1 MPKVLPKAL
10 AKPLAK
16 LLLGTLATLAVAASV
31 LLAVALPVALP
42 APNQVEASHN
52 SAVWPAN
59 ATRLVF
65 SQGTVAM
72 GEVATFLFDTNITA
86 TFTPVAGTCQDGTE
100 DANPLP
106 DNDPAYTVKTEAD
119 LENAHSL
126 KNTSVFLDWRCD
138 QQISITAGPCST
150 RMIKTVLQNV
160 NTAITWTEAPTD
172 TTGLTPGQ
180 TSANSTVSYGPS
192 NTVTF
197 TLGWN
202 DDRNFG
208 FETKPSDPFGDGFHA
223 VNQIGYE
230 FTGAQCSAKPTIAL
244 HADSQGANATT
255 TANTTPK
262 FTVTG
267 VAASSKLTVS
277 ATQGNVKLS
286 KPEITVDDPV
296 PSGGV
301 EVDFSSG
308 SGMDCT
314 KVTTPVGGG
323 APTTQTGQSCV
334 LAAGAD
340 TWDIVA
346 THTDGTKTAVGSDT
360 LALSVVAGSSK
371 PTLALHS
378 ESITGADPTAT
389 AGSTNDTTPKFTVG
403 NVVAGASVTV
413 TAEKTGSTTVTATED
428 VPANSTSVD
437 VTLPA
442 LAANAGDWTVK
453 ATHTDGSKA
462 AVDSRD
468 FTLTVDTVRP
478 TVTITA
484 DNSKTTITA
493 VTDPETTIR
502 FVTSEP
508 TTDFISN
515 DPTHADYADVFNTN
529 SSVATLSNFMGSG
542 TTYTATLTAVS
553 TVAARA
559 VTSISVVANKFEDA
573 AGNPNMGVPT
583 LGITVN
589 PQAGSLKPSVALAPN
604 AVVAGNDTGSSP
616 TDGETSNTEPTFRVT
631 FASAI
636 ATTASSSSTVTVE
649 ATIGDDPNKTTVS
662 RSWDVA
668 ANSNVTMVDIPF
680 SGNTNC
686 TRNGT
691 ADQSCELSTDGEWMV
706 TASHTAT
713 NHAKTDADSI
723 TVDIDTDAP
732 AIASI
737 SSASVAVNTDT
748 TVTFTFD
755 EPVTDFVKARVTVTP
770 DNTANATAHTLGAI
784 APSGTEGTTYTA
796 TFQASAVGGYVLTV
810 PASMVPASTDVK
822 DVAGN
827 NLAAPAS
834 AVSGTINVTAA
845 PPSPAPT
852 GLALKDADSDTG
864 SSNTDRKTKNTNPS
878 FTVTLPDTPE
888 GRMSSTVKVTAR
900 RGSDTISRSMSGVTA
915 TSVNIDFT
923 DDNCTKNGAA
933 GQSCM
938 LAHGT
943 TAWSVTAS
951 NERDG
956 NFSETSLATPIMV
969 TVDTAAP
976 TVSIAF
982 APTETAK
989 PRAKQR
995 VLTITAADTV
1005 TAAGDLSIVFV
1016 KQDAACPQAPTA
1028 LTGAGSYSGAQ
1039 TYSSDDDSDAYICV
1053 EVTDEAGNKVRAS
1066 DQIPTIDNVPPPV
1079 TARLVS
1085 ATATREQKFQ
1095 ASTTETGKGTLT
1107 WKSASSFIASSATCA
1122 TAPPGNSD
1130 PNPADSYIPGQDAAK
1145 TSIDEAEDGMKMC
1158 FWATDEAGNVG
1169 VGDVLVD
1176 HVDRTGPTVAVRLAT
1191 SPLRINNTVTVLFS
1205 TGEPVLDFDDANDVT
1220 VTNST
1225 TSPPT
1230 NASLTTVAV
1239 YDPDNDPTTDPH
1251 TWSATLTAGT
1261 VTGEV
1266 VIAVAAGALTDTPGN
1281 LNGDSSGNDG
1291 TNGRLVVN
1299 IMDLV
1304 QSAAPTG
1311 LDFDED
1317 NTTDSGSDDDDGT
1330 TYDNTPGFEVD
1341 AVLAVGTIIR
1351 VTASKTGSSDT
1362 VTKSKTANAD
1372 DAANGYLTLNFSGSG
1387 AVAGCA
1393 TYDGTDTLT
1402 GQSCVLPDGIW
1413 TFTATREAPNER
1425 ESAAYPA
1432 SNPPTLTIDDT
1443 DPMITASLVSSTP
1456 TKEQKFRAMANPAEP
1471 STTVWKSASSFIA
1484 SSATCAN
1491 SPPSNAD
1498 DYTPDTDAA
1507 KTATL
1512 TSENGMKMCF
1522 WATDLAGN
1530 KVKTFVAVA
1539 NVDSDAPRVTVVGP
1553 ASGVA
1558 TSKQVIAYD
1567 DDDNTTSPT
1576 TWKYKVIPP
1585 TVPTDPTMQPS
1596 PPECPTTAPADAAAY
1611 TEYVSGQTNSAA
1623 TVMLTDDSVNG
1634 SIVCFWS
1641 EDAAGNVGVGESV
1654 VIAGLDTK
1662 PPEIL
1667 ITAPSSV
1674 VKDGTAPITFTVT
1687 DESTT
1692 FTEFNAAGDIMVT
1705 GSGGSITSAPAL
1717 KTGETHVYEA
1727 TFTAGSTAGV
1737 SVTLQVLA
1745 NMLEDAAQ
1753 NGNIASNIVTINI
1766 VAVQPSRTPAVALA
1780 DASDTGAKDGRYT
1793 SQANPTFTVTF
1804 PGSPTYTA
1812 TNSSVTVTATNEA
1825 TNPNTVVTKTMTGVT
1840 GSSVDV
1846 EFSGTI
1852 MGCDTSDDA
1861 DTTENNPCT
1870 LAAGNTWKIQAA
1882 HTDTGASHSEAL
1894 SAEIDV
1900 TVLAAAEA
1908 VTLTASADTLP
1919 VASSTADDVVGETA
1933 TLTFTV
1939 PASYAGPSDSALAV
1953 ANIVTMTGSGGSL
1966 GGWSRSGNTYTAT
1979 FTSSGLGTASFTVEA
1994 NKLQDLAGNNNPALV
2009 TPATIA
2015 VQVGPRPL
2023 ELRNLA
2029 AAGNSSDRDYD
2040 LKVTPKTS
2048 SSACANAGARDT
2060 EYTIA
2065 AGASVTVALGQ
2076 DSGETTDCDWTFDFA
2091 AAGGNCAVSSWQ
2103 FKESGHADDNAS
2115 QGHGDTTKAS
2125 PTEIL
2130 EVSVSGGIL
2139 WGTATI
2145 AKAVFDVVCPTKF
2158 DAMLEVNVTDPFST
2172 DLTGVNIRVTLEK
2185 AASQPAGC
2193 EVPGADPPDVAL
2205 GAAPYT
2211 AEVAGLTDK
2220 LVDASSRMLAAD
2232 ADRCTYTAKFTNE
2245 VNQNSASPP
2254 YRLVRTSAR
2263 EVTLSNADAN
2273 SRKPTGEYRVL
2284 RTAVLSF
2291 TNPTTAGHASAPT
2304 RRDVSVSV
2312 ERGAGCS
2319 TTVPLPSGG
2328 PFAVVSGASDATAVE
2343 IDFGTADCAWD
2354 LTFTN
2359 TADDCRVFA
2368 QPTEMFTGNMLTQ
2381 ANNSTGALTV
2391 HVINRRVRTAS
2402 ADDGGGSEV
2411 GSLKFTVP
2419 DPDDSMASP
2428 AGVCNTDLAGAMVEV
2443 EVDDRDSGTH
2453 TGTEFAVK
2461 VANGVRSDEGDPDEG
2476 TATCSQSID
2485 DLTLSL
2491 DPPTGAKSTA
2501 THTVTGLI
2509 GTLHDGETCSYEV
2522 TFPPQVTSVG
2532 SDSAAAD
2539 SDDVPLVGQ
2548 GSATATLQNSMKV
2561 SRTYQAVRSARLS
2574 LVNPTRT
2581 GQTAHAVDGMA
2592 DVVVKLAAPDP
2603 ANLGSGCV
2611 AAATGSPF
2619 TIKAGA
2625 AETSVVPGST
2635 MTADLGT
2642 EECEWKLTYNNP
2654 NSDCNVSVV
2663 LKDSSSPAEAIS
2675 SSDFSYPAAGPSG
2688 ELTLYV
2694 NASRLRTTNSAS
2706 GTVVSAAEFT
2716 VSDTC
2721 TTFFNGT
2728 VALRV
2733 NDTMEAT
2740 HTGGMIRV
2748 ELEPPSG
2755 RSDCSP
2761 VTEDVMVNIGT
2772 RATTRSG
2779 GTPFTGVVN
2788 NLIDDPLGP
2797 AGACTYTAT
2806 FESPVTVGTGQAAV
2820 SFKLIDPTSGTA
2832 TLSADN
2838 PATTNITESTV
2849 TGEYDAV
2856 RPALLALHNGTGP
2869 SDPAHV
2875 LDNMEQVGLSWVLN
2889 DSSSGCLTGLGSLTL
2904 AAGASAPSPV
2914 SLGTDDCQWDFNF
2927 ANGPATGLLKNCR
2940 VEAQLQGLGPAYTDL
2955 PGVENTKTTTS
2966 TATANT
2972 NNLGSFSVWVRG
2984 HRVMSQAT
2992 GGAEV
2997 GRVEF
3002 EVSDNCTTFFNG
3014 TVALT
3019 VSDTMEATH
3028 TGGMVAVALAPPS
3041 GRSECSAVS
3050 DDVMVDIGIRATTRD
3065 GGTPF
3070 TGVAQNLIG
3079 TPLMTGSTAC
3089 TYTVTF
3095 DDPERVG
3102 SLSLDLLETPASTTL
3117 SEGTS
3122 SDRSS
3127 ETVSA
3132 RYDVI
3137 RDIKFK
3143 LDNITTAT
3151 HTVKANRPNVIVTVT
3166 PQGSCATTAATGVPT
3181 GEFTPAAAAAEV
3193 TLGQADCDWKID
3205 YQNTDED
3212 CKVNVTAK
3220 DPAGGALSFTDSHDG
3235 TNANNGEFT
3244 LYVTN
3249 RRLRTE
3255 DNGLGSEVGTIEFD
3269 VPAAPADT
3277 CTTYFNRAVSVS
3289 TTNAQGVTGSHAGTT
3304 IDVTVSQIGGN
3315 LRSDCS
3321 DKTTKTITLDAAG
3334 AGEVTFTGLV
3344 NQALG
3349 QQFPCLYGASFPA
3362 SVRSGE
3368 LRLVITKGAPN
3379 FTGATDAAATAVAAT
3394 YRALNSAA
3402 IKLKNVTQAGSSQ
3415 PSDIRRMVVTFASV
3429 PSADCVDANLVGGNT
3444 MDFETGF
3451 GGFDVSLG
3459 SQQCVWTLTFHNR
3472 YASCLVTAQ
3481 FRDAD
3486 GNPVGSLIEPTSTAG
3501 GMVQI
3506 NVDANLTVRTGST
3519 VGSGS
3524 EVTSIDFDV
3533 QTTACATLF
3542 DAEVSLNVEDT
3553 AGPVSTHVGTE
3564 FTVEI
3569 TKQGTLA
3576 GCSAD
3581 GTWRLLLRLNA
3592 QGNDSEDLKL
3602 IHLPYSA
3609 SGSSTACRYDVTF
3622 PASKN
3627 SAASG
3632 ATVVLENTGSTAAVL
3647 HAGSPSVSRKY
3658 DAVRPA
3664 TLDLE
3669 NVTAA
3674 SLTPDTR
3681 ETVQVTLTPSSCSGA
3696 GTAPTTITHTL
3707 GEAGSSG
3714 ATMEANL
3721 GTQNCTWTAAFQN
3734 PQRDCAISA
3743 RLTDSS
3749 DADINS
3755 SAVTANNGAGS
3766 LVFYT
3771 QGRRARL
3778 TNTANGTVL
3787 SKAKFAVSAT
3797 CATTFPG
3804 TVAVQVSD
3812 RNAQASHTG
3821 TAFSVTVAP
3830 VSASGCSPSQNLT
3843 VTLTQPLSGSTP
3855 VNNLVGT
3862 PLGGQACA
3870 YTVTYT
3876 DAVKV
3881 SAVDSTIQLERPSV
3895 FTATIREGNA
3905 QARTASLT
3913 YVAVRPAAVELRN
3926 TTPSR
3931 AVRLTPASVSTCVAS
3946 KTALF
3951 ELNSAASS
3959 ETVRLGTRPCFW
3971 TLTFANSGDNCKVE
3985 ARLKNTSGGNINS
3998 SPITSKPNAGSV
4010 TLHVSSDRRVMSAA
4024 SDGTEVGSVEFAVTT
4039 DCDTVFDAT
4048 VSISVTDTLEASI
4061 SNRNHVGTGFDVT
4074 VSSSGAGCS
4083 AFQTRRV
4090 MLDARNEASASF
4102 AKLLNT
4108 PAASSECVYTV
4119 GFPGSVNSVTNSR
4132 VRLSNTNTGSV
4143 TLSGL
4148 ATSAALTYTAELIP
4162 VPTVVQAVSVSAAPP
4177 VTEGQPLLFPIRLPG
4192 PASQA
4197 VEVTYTVSGLSSAGA
4212 SGPSGAASS
4221 TDTSGTATINA
4232 GQSSGVISVPTE
4244 DDQLDSADL
4253 TVRVTLTGATGGV
4266 PIDQFGRSATGIV
4279 RDNDPAPT
4287 VGIKAASAIGDEL
4300 RFTLE
4305 LSARSARDV
4314 RVSYTTSLGRRGTVV
4329 IDAGE
4334 LEASA
4339 KRLFDPVQLSRGEG
4353 LRLQLTSAQNATI
4366 DSSARER
4373 LLTAG
4378 GVAWR
4383 FHVTGRAGVTPAQIA
4398 AAFGLAAGWKL
4409 YSWDAQFQRWTPHTA
4424 TAGGRAA
4431 LPRGTTITFR
4441 GAAPEEEQLS
4451 AAGLAPTSSVT
4462 LRQGWN
4468 IFTPAPDAI
4477 GLDASAFTRT
4487 SAGNSA
4493 VVFDPRLI
4501 NCASLAG
4508 VLVIYTY
4515 DQTDTGAANGFR
4527 IALPCHPQVQAD
4539 SGIPAIESIDSN
4551 DTIYAWF
4558 NSTTPVTLAFRNGRY
4573 RPA

>member
-1 MPKVLPKAL
+1 MFDSTSPDRLSKVLPKVLPKAL

-16 LLLGTLATLAVAASV
+16 LCLSALATLAVAASV

-42 APNQVEASHN
+42 APNQVEASHD
-52 SAVWPAN
+52 SAAWPAN

-86 TFTPVAGTCQDGTE
+86 TFTPVAGTCQDGTP

-119 LENAHSL
+119 IEEAHSL
-126 KNTSVFLDWRCD
+126 KNASVFLDWRCD

-180 TSANSTVSYGPS
+180 TSAGSTVSFGPA

-202 DDRNFG
+202 DDRNFA
-208 FETKPSDPFGDGFHA
+208 FETKPSDPFAAGFHA

-286 KPEITVDDPV
+286 KPEITVPASV

-323 APTTQTGQSCV
+323 TPTTQTGQSCV

-340 TWDIVA
+340 AWDIVA
-346 THTDGTKTAVGSDT
+346 THTDGTKTAVDSDT
-360 LALSVVAGSSK
+360 LELTVVAGSSK

-378 ESITGADPTAT
+378 ESITGATPTAT
-389 AGSTNDTTPKFTVG
+389 AGSTNDDTPKFTVG
-403 NVVAGASVTV
+403 NVVAGASVTL
-413 TAEKTGSTTVTATED
+413 TYEKTGTAAVTTSAAT

-462 AVDSRD
+462 AVDSDD
-468 FTLTVDTVRP
+468 FTLTVDTVAP

-484 DNSKTTITA
+484 DETSLTVGTNPTA
-493 VTDPETTIR
+493 TVT
-502 FVTSEP
+502 FVISEP
-508 TTDFISN
+508 DTGFMSN
-515 DPTHADYADVFNTN
+515 HAINTN
-529 SSVATLSNFMGSG
+529 TAG
-542 TTYTATLTAVS
+542 ATLTSLTPHGTEANTWEATLTIAS
-553 TVAARA
+553 TVTALTTA
-559 VTSISVVANKFEDA
+559 TITVVSDAFNDA
-573 AGNPNMGVPT
+573 AGNGNTVATFGMPLHPQPASAKPT
-583 LGITVN
+583 IT
-589 PQAGSLKPSVALAPN
+589 LKDATS
-604 AVVAGNDTGSSP
+604 DTGSSA
-616 TDGETSNTEPTFRVT
+616 TDGETKNTNPTFTVGNLVVGSSLEVKAVQGAVT
-631 FASAI
+631 ISKRIASVGA
-636 ATTASSSSTVTVE
+636 ASV
-649 ATIGDDPNKTTVS
+649 
-662 RSWDVA
+662 DV
-668 ANSNVTMVDIPF
+668 PF
-680 SGNTNC
+680 N
-686 TRNGT
+686 
-691 ADQSCELSTDGEWMV
+691 LSTCNKGGSASQPCALSPDGDWMV
-706 TASHTAT
+706 TAEHTEASK
-713 NHAKTDADSI
+713 AKTVSDTL
-723 TVDIDTDAP
+723 TVDVDTDAP

-737 SSASVAVNTDT
+737 SSASTSINAAATI
-748 TVTFTFD
+748 TFTFD
-755 EPVTDFVKARVTVTP
+755 EPVTNFTSDAVTVTP
-770 DNTANATAHTLGAI
+770 GNTANMTNYSWGSVTGSGTTWMVPFTATAVDAYTLSV
-784 APSGTEGTTYTA
+784 PLSTT
-796 TFQASAVGGYVLTV
+796 
-810 PASMVPASTDVK
+810 VK
-822 DVAGN
+822 DIAGN
-827 NLAAPAS
+827 TLAAPAS
-834 AVSGTINVTAA
+834 TVSGSVNVTAA

-864 SSNTDRKTKNTNPS
+864 SSATDRITSNTNPS

-888 GRMSSTVKVTAR
+888 GRMSSTVKVTAT
-900 RGSDTISRSMSGVTA
+900 RGGDTVSRSMTGVTA

-923 DDNCTKNGAA
+923 DDNCTKNGTA

-938 LAHGT
+938 LAHGA

-1016 KQDAACPQAPTA
+1016 KQDAACPQAPMA
-1028 LTGAGSYSGAQ
+1028 LTGAGSYSEQ
-1039 TYSSDDDSDAYICV
+1039 TYSSDGDSDAYICV

-1107 WKSASSFIASSATCA
+1107 WHSASSFIASSATCA

-1145 TSIDEAEDGMKMC
+1145 TSISEAEDGMKMC

-1169 VGDVLVD
+1169 SNFVLVD

-1230 NASLTTVAV
+1230 NASLTTVEV

-1304 QSAAPTG
+1304 QSDPPTRLG
-1311 LDFDED
+1311 ISED
-1317 NTTDSGSDDDDGT
+1317 DTNDTGADDDDGI

-1341 AVLAVGTIIR
+1341 GSLVEGTVIR
-1351 VTASKTGSSDT
+1351 VIASKTGSSDT
-1362 VTKSKTANAD
+1362 VTESKTASAEE
-1372 DAANGYLTLNFSGSG
+1372 ANNNHVTLHFSSLTGCETSSDSG
-1387 AVAGCA
+1387 A
-1393 TYDGTDTLT
+1393 TTQT
-1402 GQSCVLPDGIW
+1402 GQSCRLVDGTW
-1413 TFTATREAPNER
+1413 TFSATLEAPNER

-1432 SNPPTLTIDDT
+1432 LLADRPKLIIDNE
-1443 DPMITASLVSSTP
+1443 DPMITITPSPAAGTP
-1456 TKEQKFRAMANPAEP
+1456 TMTKSYSAADGDDPANPEGVTTWKSRVQP
-1471 STTVWKSASSFIA
+1471 STEPNCPSRPPGSAD
-1484 SSATCAN
+1484 AN
-1491 SPPSNAD
+1491 PAD
-1498 DYTPDTDAA
+1498 DYTEGASLSFDREAD
-1507 KTATL
+1507 
-1512 TSENGMKMCF
+1512 NGKVLCF
-1522 WATDLAGN
+1522 WATDAAGN
-1530 KVKTFVAVA
+1530 RVSKKVTIADIDRSAPV
-1539 NVDSDAPRVTVVGP
+1539 VDINSPTTA
-1553 ASGVA
+1553 AA
-1558 TSKQVIAYD
+1558 TSKQILAYD
-1567 DDDNTTSPT
+1567 NDSGTT
-1576 TWKYKVIPP
+1576 TWKYKVIEP
-1585 TVPTDPTMQPS
+1585 TVP
-1596 PPECPTTAPADAAAY
+1596 PTTLTCPATPPTDAMN
-1611 TEYVSGQTNSAA
+1611 YVENMPEAISAESA
-1623 TVMLTDDSVNG
+1623 NG
-1634 SIVCFWS
+1634 GIVCFWS
-1641 EDAAGNVGVGESV
+1641 TDAAGNVGVGTSDS
-1654 VIAGLDTK
+1654 IAGIDRTS
-1662 PPEIL
+1662 PTIV
-1667 ITAPSSV
+1667 ISAPSSV
-1674 VKDGTAPITFTVT
+1674 VKDGTATVTFTVT
-1687 DESTT
+1687 DESPP
-1692 FTEFNAAGDIMVT
+1692 FDDDNFDAAGDITLT
-1705 GSGGSITSAPAL
+1705 GTGGTIGAPSL
-1717 KTGETHVYEA
+1717 KMGETHVFEA
-1727 TFTAGSTAGV
+1727 TFTAGSTSGSAQD
-1737 SVTLQVLA
+1737 VTLQVPA
-1745 NMLEDAAQ
+1745 NKLEDAAG
-1753 NGNIASNIVTINI
+1753 NGNDASNTVTISI
-1766 VAVQPSRTPAVALA
+1766 VEVQPSETPAVALA

-1804 PGSPTYTA
+1804 PGSSTYTA

-1825 TNPNTVVTKTMTGVT
+1825 TNPDTVVTKIVTGAT
-1840 GSSVDV
+1840 GSSVEV
-1846 EFSGTI
+1846 PFTSTTT
-1852 MGCDTSDDA
+1852 GCDTSDDA
-1861 DTTENNPCT
+1861 DTTADNPCT

-1894 SAEIDV
+1894 SAEIEV

-1908 VTLTASADTLP
+1908 VTLTASSSTLP

-1979 FTSSGLGTASFTVEA
+1979 FTSSGLGTASFTVA
-1994 NKLQDLAGNNNPALV
+1994 ASALMDLAGNNNPALA

-2091 AAGGNCAVSSWQ
+2091 AAGSDCAVSSWQ
-2103 FKESGHADDNAS
+2103 FKESGHADDNAA

-2125 PTEIL
+2125 PTEVL

-2145 AKAVFDVVCPTKF
+2145 AKAVFDVVCPTNF
-2158 DAMLEVNVTDPFST
+2158 DGALEVDVTDPFST
-2172 DLTGVNIRVTLEK
+2172 DLTGIDIRVTLEK
-2185 AASQPAGC
+2185 SASQPAGC
-2193 EVPGADPPDVAL
+2193 EVPGAAPSGVLGVDVAL
-2205 GAAPYT
+2205 GAAAANPYP
-2211 AEVAGLTDK
+2211 EPVAGLTDK

-2232 ADRCTYTAKFTNE
+2232 ADRCTYTAKFANE

-2263 EVTLSNADAN
+2263 EVTLSNTDDN
-2273 SRKPTGEYRVL
+2273 SRKATAEYRVL
-2284 RTAVLSF
+2284 RTAVLSL
-2291 TNPTTAGHASAPT
+2291 TNPTTTGHGSATT

-2312 ERGAGCS
+2312 TPGTGCGE
-2319 TTVPLPSGG
+2319 TAPSGS
-2328 PFAVVSGASDATAVE
+2328 PFTVASGASDATAVE
-2343 IDFGTADCAWD
+2343 IDFGTVDCAWD

-2368 QPTEMFTGNMLTQ
+2368 QPTEMFTGAMLSQ

-2453 TGTEFAVK
+2453 TGTEFPVK
-2461 VANGVRSDEGDPDEG
+2461 VANGVRSDEGDSDEG
-2476 TATCSQSID
+2476 TAPCSQNITD
-2485 DLTLSL
+2485 ITLSL
-2491 DPPTGAKSTA
+2491 GAPTGAKSTA

-2509 GTLHDGETCSYEV
+2509 GTLHDGATCSYEV
-2522 TFPPQVTSVG
+2522 TFPLPVTSVG
-2532 SDSAAAD
+2532 SDRAAAD

-2548 GSATATLQNSMKV
+2548 GSATATLQNSTKV

-2592 DVVVKLAAPDP
+2592 DVVVKLVAPDP

-2619 TIKAGA
+2619 TVKAGA

-2642 EECEWKLTYNNP
+2642 AQCEWKLTYNNP

-2663 LKDSSSPAEAIS
+2663 LKDGSSPAQAIS

-2706 GTVVSAAEFT
+2706 GTVVTAAEFT

-2721 TTFFNGT
+2721 TTYFNGT
-2728 VALRV
+2728 VALTV

-2740 HTGGMIRV
+2740 HTGGMIAV

-2755 RSDCSP
+2755 RSDCSA
-2761 VTEDVMVNIGT
+2761 VTDDVMVNIGT

-2788 NLIDDPLGP
+2788 NLIDDPLGSGGP
-2797 AGACTYTAT
+2797 CTYTAT

-2820 SFKLIDPTSGTA
+2820 MFKRLEPTSGTA

-2849 TGEYDAV
+2849 MAEYDAV

-2889 DSSSGCLTGLGSLTL
+2889 DSSSDCLSGLGSLML

-2927 ANGPATGLLKNCR
+2927 ANGPATGLLQNCQ

-2966 TATANT
+2966 TATPST

-2984 HRVMSQAT
+2984 HRVMSQAS

-3002 EVSDNCTTFFNG
+3002 EVSDNCTTFFDG
-3014 TVALT
+3014 TVSLT

-3028 TGGMVAVALAPPS
+3028 TGGMIAVALAPPA
-3041 GRSECSAVS
+3041 GRSDCSAVS
-3050 DDVMVDIGIRATTRD
+3050 DDVMVDIGTRATTRD

-3079 TPLMTGSTAC
+3079 TPLMAGSAAC
-3089 TYTVTF
+3089 TYTATFTSPVTVGTGQAAVMF
-3095 DDPERVG
+3095 KRLEPTSDTAILSEDD
-3102 SLSLDLLETPASTTL
+3102 TSTTEL
-3117 SEGTS
+3117 EATAAATYDAVRPALLALHNGTS
-3122 SDRSS
+3122 SSDPAHVLPNMNRINMSLTLNDRTCSTATGPGVLVQLAAGTS
-3127 ETVSA
+3127 WSNNPAMLGTENCQWDIGFYNGFVIGEQNCQVSA
-3132 RYDVI
+3132 QLQGVGPGYADLPGAANTKTSTSTSDRITSHVGSFSLWV
-3137 RDIKFK
+3137 RDHRVFS
-3143 LDNITTAT
+3143 D
-3151 HTVKANRPNVIVTVT
+3151 
-3166 PQGSCATTAATGVPT
+3166 SS
-3181 GEFTPAAAAAEV
+3181 
-3193 TLGQADCDWKID
+3193 
-3205 YQNTDED
+3205 
-3212 CKVNVTAK
+3212 
-3220 DPAGGALSFTDSHDG
+3220 GGL
-3235 TNANNGEFT
+3235 
-3244 LYVTN
+3244 
-3249 RRLRTE
+3249 
-3255 DNGLGSEVGTIEFD
+3255 EVGRVEFE
-3269 VPAAPADT
+3269 VSDT

-3289 TTNAQGVTGSHAGTT
+3289 TTNAPGVTGSHAGTT
-3304 IDVTVSQIGGN
+3304 LDVMVSTGCARN
-3315 LRSDCS
+3315 R
-3321 DKTTKTITLDAAG
+3321 TETITLDAAG
-3334 AGEVTFTGLV
+3334 SGQATFMNLIDVPLGGTKCAYQAEFETGVASNNSLRLNRTSNSPVTFDADT
-3344 NQALG
+3344 A
-3349 QQFPCLYGASFPA
+3349 
-3362 SVRSGE
+3362 
-3368 LRLVITKGAPN
+3368 
-3379 FTGATDAAATAVAAT
+3379 AAATAVAAT
-3394 YRALNSAA
+3394 YRAVSSAVFT
-3402 IKLKNVTQAGSSQ
+3402 LKNITQSNSLHPLATMRDVMVTVTPVPVSGCTASAPAGS
-3415 PSDIRRMVVTFASV
+3415 PFVIGAASEQ
-3429 PSADCVDANLVGGNT
+3429 DVG
-3444 MDFETGF
+3444 
-3451 GGFDVSLG
+3451 LG
-3459 SQQCVWTLTFHNR
+3459 TQQCVWNLKFHNR
-3472 YASCLVTAQ
+3472 NSDCLVAAEFRAPDGTALPSV
-3481 FRDAD
+3481 F
-3486 GNPVGSLIEPTSTAG
+3486 NPATTAG
-3501 GMVQI
+3501 TTVQI
-3506 NVDANLTVRTGST
+3506 NVDANRVIRMGGGVGLSTEVASLDFVVRQ
-3519 VGSGS
+3519 
-3524 EVTSIDFDV
+3524 IDSCD
-3533 QTTACATLF
+3533 TLF
-3542 DAEVSLNVEDT
+3542 DAEVSLSVTDT
-3553 AGPVSTHVGTE
+3553 ANPTNPGVHAGTVFPVEVRQSGA
-3564 FTVEI
+3564 
-3569 TKQGTLA
+3569 LA
-3576 GCSAD
+3576 KCSAD
-3581 GTWRLLLRLNA
+3581 QTGNNALMLTLKADGTA
-3592 QGNDSEDLKL
+3592 EEEFKL
-3602 IHLPYSA
+3602 VNRPYGASA
-3609 SGSSTACRYDVTF
+3609 DCRYDVSF
-3622 PASKN
+3622 PASQN
-3627 SAASG
+3627 SAAAG
-3632 ATVVLENTGSTAAVL
+3632 ATVTLVTADTTGVLN
-3647 HAGSPSVSRKY
+3647 AGALSASATY

-3664 TLDLE
+3664 TLTLE
-3669 NVTAA
+3669 NVTSA
-3674 SLTPDTR
+3674 SLTPASRGT
-3681 ETVQVTLTPSSCSGA
+3681 TQVTLTPSLCSGA
-3696 GTAPTTITHTL
+3696 GTAPTTITRTL
-3707 GEAGSSG
+3707 GAAGSSG

-3721 GTQNCTWTAAFQN
+3721 GTQNCTWTVAFQN
-3734 PQRDCAISA
+3734 PQQDCAISA
-3743 RLTDSS
+3743 RLTDSA
-3749 DADINS
+3749 DADIS
-3755 SAVTANNGAGS
+3755 SSRVTANNGAGS
-3766 LVFYT
+3766 LIFYT

-3778 TNTANGTVL
+3778 ANQADGTVL
-3787 SKAKFAVSAT
+3787 SKAKFAVSDT
-3797 CATTFPG
+3797 CSTIFNG
-3804 TVAVQVSD
+3804 TVSVQVSD
-3812 RNAQASHTG
+3812 RNTQASHTG

-3843 VTLTQPLSGSTP
+3843 VTLSQALSGSTP

-3862 PLGGQACA
+3862 PLGQQACS

-3881 SAVDSTIQLERPSV
+3881 SAVDSTIQLERPSA
-3895 FTATIREGNA
+3895 FSATIREGNA

-3913 YVAVRPAAVELRN
+3913 YTAVRAATVELRN
-3926 TTPSR
+3926 TTTASLTPLTRST
-3931 AVRLTPASVSTCVAS
+3931 VQLTPASSSTCAAS
-3946 KTALF
+3946 ETARFDLT
-3951 ELNSAASS
+3951 SAASS
-3959 ETVRLGTRPCFW
+3959 ETVSLGTQACSW
-3971 TLTFANSGDNCKVE
+3971 TIAFANPADDCVVS
-3985 ARLKNTSGGNINS
+3985 AQLKNTSGGNIGNAV
-3998 SPITSKPNAGSV
+3998 TSKPSAGSV

-4024 SDGTEVGSVEFAVTT
+4024 SGGVEVASVEFAVTSA
-4039 DCDTVFDAT
+4039 CDTSFDAT
-4048 VSISVTDTLEASI
+4048 VSVSVSDTLAADE
-4061 SNRNHVGTGFDVT
+4061 SNRNHAGTSFDVR
-4074 VSSSGAGCS
+4074 VAGGGAGCS
-4083 AFQTRRV
+4083 ASQSRQVT
-4090 MLDARNEASASF
+4090 LSSANTATASF
-4102 AKLLNT
+4102 AGLRNT
-4108 PAASSECVYTV
+4108 PAGGSACVYRV
-4119 GFPGSVNSVTNSR
+4119 SFSSPVSSATNNR
-4132 VRLSNTNTGSV
+4132 VQLVNTNTGSV
-4143 TLSGL
+4143 TVSGL
-4148 ATSAALTYTAELIP
+4148 ATSAALTYRAELIP
-4162 VPTVVQAVSVSAAPP
+4162 EPVVIQAVSVSSAPP
-4177 VTEGQPLLFPIRLPG
+4177 VTEGEPLLFPVSLPG
-4192 PASQA
+4192 PVAQA
-4197 VEVTYTVSGLSSAGA
+4197 VQVSYTVSGG
-4212 SGPSGAASS
+4212 
-4221 TDTSGTATINA
+4221 TTTTGTATIAA
-4232 GQSSGVISVPTE
+4232 GQSSSVISVPTE
-4244 DDQLDSADL
+4244 DDQLDSANR
-4253 TVRVTLTGATGGV
+4253 TVRVTLTGVTGGV
-4266 PIDQFGRSATGIV
+4266 TIDQFGRTATGIV
-4279 RDNDPAPT
+4279 RDDDPSPT
-4287 VGIKAASAIGDEL
+4287 VGIKTASAIGDEL

-4314 RVSYTTSLGRRGTVV
+4314 RVSYSTSLLARGTLV
-4329 IDAGE
+4329 IAAGQ
-4334 LEASA
+4334 LEASVQ
-4339 KRLFDPVQLSRGEG
+4339 RLFDPVQLSRGTG
-4353 LRLQLTSAQNATI
+4353 LRLQLVSAQNATI
-4366 DSSARER
+4366 DVDARER

-4378 GVAWR
+4378 VGGIAWR
-4383 FHVTGRAGVTPAQIA
+4383 FHVTGRAGITPSEIA
-4398 AAFGLAAGWKL
+4398 AAFGLPAGWRL
-4409 YSWDAQFQRWTPHTA
+4409 HSWDTQFQRWVPHTA
-4424 TAGGRAA
+4424 TAGGRTA

-4441 GAAPEEEQLS
+4441 GYEPEEEQI
-4451 AAGLAPTSSVT
+4451 AQAGLAPTSSVT

-4477 GLDASAFTRT
+4477 GLTSSDFTAT
-4487 SAGNSA
+4487 AAGNSA
-4493 VVFDPRLI
+4493 VIFDPRLI

-4515 DQTDTGAANGFR
+4515 DQTDPQAQNGFR
-4527 IALPCHPQVQAD
+4527 IALPCHPQVQA
-4539 SGIPAIESIDSN
+4539 SAGIPAIETIDEG

-4558 NSTTPVTLAFRNGRY
+4558 NSTTPATLTYRNGRY
-4573 RPA
+4573 SPA

>member
-1 MPKVLPKAL
+1 MLDSTAPRALPATPAKAPPRTPSKTLSKTLSKKLPKAFT
-10 AKPLAK
+10 K
-16 LLLGTLATLAVAASV
+16 LCLSTLATLAVAAGT
-31 LLAVALPVALP
+31 LLAVALPAP
-42 APNQVEASHN
+42 APVEAQVPVDSTFTINGVGSNQAVYITDTDANFSFTPGYCADEVSPTPPATNQDSPVVSAADFVGSTGNQIWN
-52 SAVWPAN
+52 SGGASN
-59 ATRLVF
+59 FKMNT
-65 SQGTVAM
+65 GCDYDVAM
-72 GEVATFLFDTNITA
+72 SVGACSMISVSLANGVGQNDVLQYAANDPKTGDVKFSGQSIDEFTIHTTDFNDLYFDTDSTDYDPDEGEFGEGLVEVTQFRYEITA
-86 TFTPVAGTCQDGTE
+86 D
-100 DANPLP
+100 
-106 DNDPAYTVKTEAD
+106 
-119 LENAHSL
+119 
-126 KNTSVFLDWRCD
+126 TSC
-138 QQISITAGPCST
+138 
-150 RMIKTVLQNV
+150 
-160 NTAITWTEAPTD
+160 
-172 TTGLTPGQ
+172 
-180 TSANSTVSYGPS
+180 
-192 NTVTF
+192 
-197 TLGWN
+197 
-202 DDRNFG
+202 
-208 FETKPSDPFGDGFHA
+208 
-223 VNQIGYE
+223 
-230 FTGAQCSAKPTIAL
+230 
-244 HADSQGANATT
+244 
-255 TANTTPK
+255 
-262 FTVTG
+262 
-267 VAASSKLTVS
+267 
-277 ATQGNVKLS
+277 
-286 KPEITVDDPV
+286 
-296 PSGGV
+296 
-301 EVDFSSG
+301 
-308 SGMDCT
+308 
-314 KVTTPVGGG
+314 
-323 APTTQTGQSCV
+323 
-334 LAAGAD
+334 
-340 TWDIVA
+340 
-346 THTDGTKTAVGSDT
+346 
-360 LALSVVAGSSK
+360 SSK
-371 PTLALHS
+371 PTLELH
-378 ESITGADPTAT
+378 
-389 AGSTNDTTPKFTVG
+389 TNSDSAPKGDNTTDDTTPTFTVG
-403 NVVAGASVTV
+403 NVVAGASVTL
-413 TAEKTGSTTVTATED
+413 TYEKTGTAAVTTSAVMVAANETTVDITLPELGAGTWTVKASHTDGTKTANESAELMLTIESPSSKPTLALKTGQNGSKTGSSLTATNDTTPTFTVSNVAFGSTVVLEASKSGSTTVTETGMAAADPDTTD
-428 VPANSTSVD
+428 AVTITSVD

-442 LAANAGDWTVK
+442 LAPNAGDWTVK
-453 ATHTDGSKA
+453 ATHTDGSNDPT
-462 AVDSRD
+462 DSDD
-468 FTLTVDTVRP
+468 FTLTVDTVIGNITVTPNPANGTATASKTYTATDGAAETTTWVRQVLEDKTDTTCDTSVPTAVTSSPTAYQAQSYTESANVTISKPAYSDADNGRTLCFWATDEAGNSASQNIVLADLDTTGPVVTIGVNPSPVKINTTP
-478 TVTITA
+478 TVTFTV
-484 DNSKTTITA
+484 D
-493 VTDPETTIR
+493 ET
-502 FVTSEP
+502 
-508 TTDFISN
+508 TTDFIR
-515 DPTHADYADVFNTN
+515 DDIM
-529 SSVATLSNFMGSG
+529 VATADGATATLGALTGSG
-542 TTYTATLTAVS
+542 TSYMATLMAGDNTGK
-553 TVAARA
+553 
-559 VTSISVVANKFEDA
+559 VT
-573 AGNPNMGVPT
+573 
-583 LGITVN
+583 ITVKTGMLTDALGHTN
-589 PQAGSLKPSVALAPN
+589 AASTGINGSNGQLEITIQELDPSAAPGGLEFTGEN
-604 AVVAGNDTGSSP
+604 TGS
-616 TDGETSNTEPTFRVT
+616 
-631 FASAI
+631 
-636 ATTASSSSTVTVE
+636 
-649 ATIGDDPNKTTVS
+649 
-662 RSWDVA
+662 
-668 ANSNVTMVDIPF
+668 
-680 SGNTNC
+680 
-686 TRNGT
+686 T
-691 ADQSCELSTDGEWMV
+691 ADT
-706 TASHTAT
+706 
-713 NHAKTDADSI
+713 I
-723 TVDIDTDAP
+723 TY
-732 AIASI
+732 
-737 SSASVAVNTDT
+737 
-748 TVTFTFD
+748 
-755 EPVTDFVKARVTVTP
+755 
-770 DNTANATAHTLGAI
+770 DNT
-784 APSGTEGTTYTA
+784 PSFKVTG
-796 TFQASAVGGYVLTV
+796 SAL
-810 PASMVPASTDVK
+810 
-822 DVAGN
+822 
-827 NLAAPAS
+827 
-834 AVSGTINVTAA
+834 VSGADVSVTAA
-845 PPSPAPT
+845 KDGSTDTVVQTETAGANVATEGVPVTFSGT
-852 GLALKDADSDTG
+852 GCEVNGTVSNADNSCRLGDGTW
-864 SSNTDRKTKNTNPS
+864 T
-878 FTVTLPDTPE
+878 F
-888 GRMSSTVKVTAR
+888 
-900 RGSDTISRSMSGVTA
+900 TA
-915 TSVNIDFT
+915 TQTEDGMGPSAAYPTMDPPELTIDTT
-923 DDNCTKNGAA
+923 D
-933 GQSCM
+933 
-938 LAHGT
+938 
-943 TAWSVTAS
+943 
-951 NERDG
+951 
-956 NFSETSLATPIMV
+956 
-969 TVDTAAP
+969 P

-982 APTETAK
+982 DPTETAK

-995 VLTITAADTV
+995 ELTITAADTV
-1005 TAAGDLSIVFV
+1005 TATGDLSIDFV
-1016 KQDAACPQAPTA
+1016 KQGAACPQAPTA

-1039 TYSSDDDSDAYICV
+1039 TYSSDGDSDAYICV

-1107 WKSASSFIASSATCA
+1107 WKSASSFIASSVDCA
-1122 TAPPGNSD
+1122 PSPPGDAND
-1130 PNPADSYIPGQDAAK
+1130 YTPGTDAAK
-1145 TSIDEAEDGMKMC
+1145 TSISEAEDGMKMC

-1169 VGDVLVD
+1169 SNFVLVD

-1230 NASLTTVAV
+1230 NASLTTVEV

-1304 QSAAPTG
+1304 QSDPPTG

-1317 NTTDSGSDDDDGT
+1317 NTTDSGSDNGDGT
-1330 TYDNTPGFEVD
+1330 TDDNTPGFEVD

-1413 TFTATREAPNER
+1413 TFTATREASNER

-1498 DYTPDTDAA
+1498 DYTPGTEAT

-1530 KVKTFVAVA
+1530 KVKTFVEVA
-1539 NVDSDAPRVTVVGP
+1539 NVDSDAPVVDINNP
-1553 ASGVA
+1553 TTEAA
-1558 TSKQVIAYD
+1558 MSKLISAED
-1567 DDDNTTSPT
+1567 LFDDNTNSPT
-1576 TWKYKVIPP
+1576 TWKYKVFEPTEPP
-1585 TVPTDPTMQPS
+1585 TTSCPPT
-1596 PPECPTTAPADAAAY
+1596 PPAGASDY
-1611 TEYVSGQTNSAA
+1611 TEGAV
-1623 TVMLTDDSVNG
+1623 LTLANQSYNDG
-1634 SIVCFWS
+1634 FVCFWS
-1641 EDAAGNVGVGESV
+1641 TDQAGNVGFGKSADLDGIDTMPPTVKV
-1654 VIAGLDTK
+1654 V
-1662 PPEIL
+1662 
-1667 ITAPSSV
+1667 APSSV
-1674 VKDGTAPITFTVT
+1674 VKDGTATIRIEVT
-1687 DESTT
+1687 DKSAPFDTT
-1692 FTEFNAAGDIMVT
+1692 DFDAVGDIEVT
-1705 GSGGSITSAPAL
+1705 GSGGSITTAPAL
-1717 KTGETHVYEA
+1717 NSGEQSGDIHVFEA
-1727 TFTAGSTAGV
+1727 TFTAGSMFGSAQD
-1737 SVTLQVLA
+1737 VTLQVAA
-1745 NMLEDAAQ
+1745 NKLIDDAGH
-1753 NGNIASNIVTINI
+1753 GNTASNTVTISI
-1766 VAVQPSRTPAVALA
+1766 VETQPSRTPVVALA

-1894 SAEIDV
+1894 SAEIEV

-1908 VTLTASADTLP
+1908 VTLTASSSTLE
-1919 VASSTADDVVGETA
+1919 VSSSTAGDVVGETA

-1953 ANIVTMTGSGGSL
+1953 ASIVTMTGSGGSL
-1966 GGWSRSGNTYTAT
+1966 GPWSRSGNTYTAT
-1979 FTSSGLGTASFTVEA
+1979 FSSSGIGTASFTVA
-1994 NKLQDLAGNNNPALV
+1994 ASALQDLAGNNNPALAS
-2009 TPATIA
+2009 PATIA

-2029 AAGNSSDRDYD
+2029 AAGNSSDRNYD

-2065 AGASVTVALGQ
+2065 AGASVTVAVGQ
-2076 DSGETTDCDWTFDFA
+2076 DSGETTDCDWMFEFA
-2091 AAGGNCAVSSWQ
+2091 AAGSDCAVSSWQ

-2172 DLTGVNIRVTLEK
+2172 DLTGIDIRVTLEK

-2220 LVDASSRMLAAD
+2220 LVDTSSRMLAAD
-2232 ADRCTYTAKFTNE
+2232 ADRCTYTAKFANE
-2245 VNQNSASPP
+2245 VNQNSATPP

-2284 RTAVLSF
+2284 RTAVLSL

-2328 PFAVVSGASDATAVE
+2328 PFAVASGASDATAVE

-2402 ADDGGGSEV
+2402 AADGGGSEI

-2453 TGTEFAVK
+2453 TGTEFPVK
-2461 VANGVRSDEGDPDEG
+2461 VANGVRSDEGDSDEG
-2476 TATCSQSID
+2476 TAPCSQNITD
-2485 DLTLSL
+2485 ITLSL
-2491 DPPTGAKSTA
+2491 GAPTGAKSMVLQ
-2501 THTVTGLI
+2501 TVTGLI
-2509 GTLHDGETCSYEV
+2509 GTLHDGATCSYEI
-2522 TFPPQVTSVG
+2522 TFPDPVTSVG

-2539 SDDVPLVGQ
+2539 DDDVLLELRESAQEP
-2548 GSATATLQNSMKV
+2548 ATATLSAATKV
-2561 SRTYQAVRSARLS
+2561 SRTYDALRSAQLVLHNATVHSSAVHVLANMSKVGVDWS
-2574 LVNPTRT
+2574 LETSSCST
-2581 GQTAHAVDGMA
+2581 TSGGAVT
-2592 DVVVKLAAPDP
+2592 LAASTSS
-2603 ANLGSGCV
+2603 A
-2611 AAATGSPF
+2611 SPV
-2619 TIKAGA
+2619 
-2625 AETSVVPGST
+2625 S
-2635 MTADLGT
+2635 LGT
-2642 EECEWKLTYNNP
+2642 EDCQWNLNFANGSHLDFLRNCEVTAQLQGVGPDYTDLPGAANTFTT
-2654 NSDCNVSVV
+2654 
-2663 LKDSSSPAEAIS
+2663 SSTATPAH
-2675 SSDFSYPAAGPSG
+2675 
-2688 ELTLYV
+2688 
-2694 NASRLRTTNSAS
+2694 S
-2706 GTVVSAAEFT
+2706 GTLPVWVVSNKVMSQATGGAVVGRIAFET
-2716 VSDTC
+2716 GTC
-2721 TTFFNGT
+2721 TTYFNGT
-2728 VALRV
+2728 VALKV

-2740 HTGGMIRV
+2740 HTGGMIEV
-2748 ELEPPSG
+2748 ELEPPTG

-2761 VTEDVMVNIGT
+2761 VAEDVMVNIGT

-2779 GTPFTGVVN
+2779 GVPFTGRVN
-2788 NLIDDPLGP
+2788 NLIDDPLGS
-2797 AGACTYTAT
+2797 AGPCTYTAT
-2806 FESPVTVGTGQAAV
+2806 FESPATVGTGQAAV
-2820 SFKLIDPTSGTA
+2820 MFKRLEPSSGTA

-2849 TGEYDAV
+2849 TAEYDAV

-2889 DSSSGCLTGLGSLTL
+2889 DSSSGCLSGLGSLTL

-2927 ANGPATGLLKNCR
+2927 ANGPATGLLRNCR
-2940 VEAQLQGLGPAYTDL
+2940 VEAQLQGLGPAYTNL

-2966 TATANT
+2966 TATPST

-2984 HRVMSQAT
+2984 HRVMSQAS

-3041 GRSECSAVS
+3041 GRSDCSPVTE
-3050 DDVMVDIGIRATTRD
+3050 DVMVDIGIRATTRD

-3089 TYTVTF
+3089 TYTVAF

-3235 TNANNGEFT
+3235 TNANKGEFT

-3249 RRLRTE
+3249 RRVRTE
-3255 DNGLGSEVGTIEFD
+3255 DNGGGSEVGTIEFD

-3289 TTNAQGVTGSHAGTT
+3289 TTNAQDVTGTHAGTM
-3304 IDVTVSQIGGN
+3304 IDVTVSQRDN
-3315 LRSDCS
+3315 PQSPRAACS
-3321 DKTTKTITLDAAG
+3321 AAAAGLTETITLDAAG
-3334 AGEVTFTGLV
+3334 SGQETFMQLV
-3344 NQALG
+3344 NVPLG
-3349 QQFPCLYGASFPA
+3349 QTDRCLYEAAFETGVASNNN
-3362 SVRSGE
+3362 
-3368 LRLVITKGAPN
+3368 LRLNRTSTSPVDFDASTP
-3379 FTGATDAAATAVAAT
+3379 AAATAVAAT
-3394 YRALNSAA
+3394 YQAVDSAA
-3402 IKLKNVTQAGSSQ
+3402 ITLRNVTSKTSSHPLATMRDVVVTVTPTPSTDCTAST
-3415 PSDIRRMVVTFASV
+3415 PSDSPFTLAAVAGQDSK
-3429 PSADCVDANLVGGNT
+3429 N
-3444 MDFETGF
+3444 
-3451 GGFDVSLG
+3451 VSLG
-3459 SQQCVWTLTFHNR
+3459 TQSCVWTLTFSNR
-3472 YASCLVTAQ
+3472 NSDCLATAQ
-3481 FRDAD
+3481 FRNAS
-3486 GNPVGSLIEPTSTAG
+3486 GGTEGSLVSATALAG
-3501 GMVQI
+3501 GSVTI
-3506 NVDANLTVRTGST
+3506 NVDTNRTTRIGAT
-3519 VGSGS
+3519 IGSGAVVAS
-3524 EVTSIDFDV
+3524 LDLNVP
-3533 QTTACATLF
+3533 TADCDTYL
-3542 DAEVSLNVEDT
+3542 DAEVSLSVTDTVNPTNPGVHIGTVFPVEVT
-3553 AGPVSTHVGTE
+3553 RQSGPSDR
-3564 FTVEI
+3564 
-3569 TKQGTLA
+3569 
-3576 GCSAD
+3576 CSAD
-3581 GTWRLLLRLNA
+3581 QT
-3592 QGNDSEDLKL
+3592 GNDALMLTLKADGTARVDIRL
-3602 IHLPYSA
+3602 VDLPYGVSA
-3609 SGSSTACRYDVTF
+3609 NSRCRYDVKF
-3622 PASKN
+3622 PASRN
-3627 SAASG
+3627 SAVSG
-3632 ATVVLENTGSTAAVL
+3632 ATVSLETTDTAGVLRAGAA
-3647 HAGSPSVSRKY
+3647 SVSATY

-3669 NVTAA
+3669 NVTTA

-3721 GTQNCTWTAAFQN
+3721 GTQNCTWTAVFQN

-3830 VSASGCSPSQNLT
+3830 AGGASGCSPSQNLT
-3843 VTLTQPLSGSTP
+3843 VTLTQPLSGSAP

-3876 DAVKV
+3876 DATKV
-3881 SAVDSTIQLERPSV
+3881 SAVDSTIQLERPSA
-3895 FTATIREGNA
+3895 FTATIRDGNA

-3926 TTPSR
+3926 TTASR

-3951 ELNSAASS
+3951 ELTSAASS
-3959 ETVRLGTRPCFW
+3959 ETVRLGTRSCFW
-3971 TLTFANSGDNCKVE
+3971 TIGFANSGDDCKVE
-3985 ARLKNTSGGNINS
+3985 ARLKNTTGGNINS
-3998 SPITSKPNAGSV
+3998 APITSKPNAGSI

-4024 SDGTEVGSVEFAVTT
+4024 SGGTEVGSVEFAVTS
-4039 DCDTVFDAT
+4039 DCDTTFDAT
-4048 VSISVTDTLEASI
+4048 VSISVTDTLDVSI
-4061 SNRNHVGTGFDVT
+4061 SDRNHADTGFDVT

-4083 AFQTRRV
+4083 ASATRRV
-4090 MLDARNEASASF
+4090 MLDARNAASANF
-4102 AKLLNT
+4102 ARLLNT
-4108 PAASSECVYTV
+4108 PAASSACVYTV
-4119 GFPGSVNSVTNSR
+4119 GFPSSVNSLTNSR
-4132 VRLSNTNTGSV
+4132 VRLVSSTTGAVTVSGASN
-4143 TLSGL
+4143 
-4148 ATSAALTYTAELIP
+4148 ATRTAALAYTAELIP
-4162 VPTVVQAVSVSAAPP
+4162 EPVVIQAVSVLGAPA
-4177 VTEGQPLLFPIRLPG
+4177 VTEGQPLLFPIGLPG
-4192 PASQA
+4192 PAFQA
-4197 VEVTYTVSGLSSAGA
+4197 VEVTYTISGLGGPSGAA
-4212 SGPSGAASS
+4212 SGPSGAASGPS
-4221 TDTSGTATINA
+4221 GAASGTATINA
-4232 GQSSGVISVPTE
+4232 GQRSGVISVPTE

-4253 TVRVTLTGATGGV
+4253 TVQVTLTAATGGV
-4266 PIDQFGRSATGIV
+4266 PIDQFGGSATGIV

-4287 VGIKAASAIGDEL
+4287 VGIKAASAIGDQL

-4314 RVSYTTSLGRRGTVV
+4314 RVSYTTSLSGRGTLV
-4329 IDAGE
+4329 IDAGQT
-4334 LEASA
+4334 EASA
-4339 KRLFDPVQLSRGEG
+4339 ERLFDPVQLSRGEG
-4353 LRLQLTSAQNATI
+4353 LLLRLTSAQNATI
-4366 DSSARER
+4366 DTSARER
-4373 LLTAG
+4373 LLSSAG

-4383 FHVTGRAGVTPAQIA
+4383 FHVTGRTGVTPTQIA

-4409 YSWDAQFQRWTPHTA
+4409 YSWDTQFQRWTPHTA

-4431 LPRGTTITFR
+4431 LPRGATITFR
-4441 GAAPEEEQLS
+4441 GAEPEEEQLS
-4451 AAGLAPTSSVT
+4451 AAGLTPTSSVT
-4462 LRQGWN
+4462 LRRGWN
-4468 IFTPAPDAI
+4468 IFTPAPDAV
-4477 GLDASAFTRT
+4477 GLDASDFTRT

-4493 VVFDPRLI
+4493 VIFDPRLI
-4501 NCASLAG
+4501 NCTSLAG

-4539 SGIPAIESIDSN
+4539 SGIPAIETIDEN

-4558 NSTTPVTLAFRNGRY
+4558 NSTTPVTLTFRAGRY
-4573 RPA
+4573 SPA